1 MDYLSLSGDGYIASI
16 YKKYGKVVSL
26 MGCRASLSPWYERG
40 GMHPADENDVPI
52 FEGRCNLGAI
62 SLHLP
67 MILQKSRQ
75 ECKDFYEVL
84 DYYLE
89 LIRKLHKRT
98 YASLAEKLAS
108 TNPIQFMQGGLLNGN
123 LKANEKIGELLRP
136 MTMSFGVTA
145 LNELQVLYNG
155 KSIYEDGEFALEV
168 MKYINKKINE
178 FKEED
183 NILYACYGTPAE
195 QLCLAPDTEV
205 QTYEGIK
212 MIKDITTND
221 LVYSFNEKLHKIELK
236 RVLFAGKTGINR
248 QVVRVTTDNGQTVVC
263 TPNHPFA
270 VRNIARNDKG
280 QCEGEYISYIEA
292 GSLMPGMRIKSNYIR
307 TIKERPCCS
316 IHYNG
321 KVQYIQDINAE
332 YFLGPKPN
340 GYVLHHK
347 DQNKMNNFYENL
359 QYMTDADHR
368 RYHMKDTIKSYCY
381 TTESQTGSNN
391 NFYGKHHTEESKL
404 ANRKAHLDPNKSIYC
419 IPNND
424 SLPIRF
430 YPCANDA
437 EKAGYTRNLVKRA
450 CCGEYIGED
459 GHKYNDSTW
468 IYKNESSNNVYDTR
482 AKSIIDNGDITM
494 ATFNDELNH
503 KVIKVEWLQNP
514 MDVYDITVE
523 DNHNF
528 FVGGV
533 GGMLVHN
540 CGLQIEQFRA
550 KYGVINGVSSRE
562 YVSNSFHCGV
572 WEDITPIEKQ
582 DSENRFW
589 DLFNGG
595 KIQYCRYPINYNTE
609 AMKTLVRRAMSYGF
623 YEGINEQLS
632 YCDDCGH
639 EELEMTEKCSSC
651 SSENLTIED
660 RMNGYIGYTK
670 VKGKP
675 RFNKAKL
682 IEIKERKSM

>member
-1 MDYLSLSGDGYIASI
+1 
-16 YKKYGKVVSL
+16 
-26 MGCRASLSPWYERG
+26 
-40 GMHPADENDVPI
+40 
-52 FEGRCNLGAI
+52 
-62 SLHLP
+62 

-98 YASLAEKLAS
+98 YAFLAEKPAS

-155 KSIYEDGEFALEV
+155 KSIYEDGKFALEV
-168 MKYINKKINE
+168 MQYINKKINE

-248 QVVRVTTDNGQTVVC
+248 QVIRVTMDNGQTVVC

-280 QCEGEYISYIEA
+280 QCKGEYISYIEA

-307 TIKERPCCS
+307 IMKE
-316 IHYNG
+316 
-321 KVQYIQDINAE
+321 
-332 YFLGPKPN
+332 
-340 GYVLHHK
+340 
-347 DQNKMNNFYENL
+347 
-359 QYMTDADHR
+359 
-368 RYHMKDTIKSYCY
+368 
-381 TTESQTGSNN
+381 
-391 NFYGKHHTEESKL
+391 
-404 ANRKAHLDPNKSIYC
+404 
-419 IPNND
+419 
-424 SLPIRF
+424 
-430 YPCANDA
+430 
-437 EKAGYTRNLVKRA
+437 RA
-450 CCGEYIGED
+450 CCGEYIGDD
-459 GHKYNDSTW
+459 GHKYNNSTW
-468 IYKNESSNNVYDTR
+468 IYKNESSNNVYDAR
-482 AKSIIDNGDITM
+482 AKSIIDNEGITM

-540 CGLQIEQFRA
+540 CGLQIEQFRS

-609 AMKTLVRRAMSYGF
+609 AMKTLIRRAMGYGF
-623 YEGINEQLS
+623 YEGVNEQLS

-639 EELEMTEKCSSC
+639 EELEMTEKCSNC
-651 SSENLTIED
+651 GSENLTIED

>member
-1 MDYLSLSGDGYIASI
+1 
-16 YKKYGKVVSL
+16 
-26 MGCRASLSPWYERG
+26 
-40 GMHPADENDVPI
+40 
-52 FEGRCNLGAI
+52 
-62 SLHLP
+62 

-248 QVVRVTTDNGQTVVC
+248 QVIRVTMDNGQTVVC

-270 VRNIARNDKG
+270 VVNNKENIT
-280 QCEGEYISYIEA
+280 YIEA
-292 GSLMPGMRIKSNYIR
+292 ESLNTGMIIKSN
-307 TIKERPCCS
+307 KLDV
-316 IHYNG
+316 
-321 KVQYIQDINAE
+321 KVLKI
-332 YFLGPKPN
+332 
-340 GYVLHHK
+340 
-347 DQNKMNNFYENL
+347 
-359 QYMTDADHR
+359 
-368 RYHMKDTIKSYCY
+368 
-381 TTESQTGSNN
+381 
-391 NFYGKHHTEESKL
+391 
-404 ANRKAHLDPNKSIYC
+404 
-419 IPNND
+419 
-424 SLPIRF
+424 
-430 YPCANDA
+430 
-437 EKAGYTRNLVKRA
+437 
-450 CCGEYIGED
+450 
-459 GHKYNDSTW
+459 
-468 IYKNESSNNVYDTR
+468 
-482 AKSIIDNGDITM
+482 
-494 ATFNDELNH
+494 ELLSDL
-503 KVIKVEWLQNP
+503 I
-514 MDVYDITVE
+514 DVYDITVE

-528 FVGGV
+528 FIGGSN
-533 GGMLVHN
+533 GILVHN

-651 SSENLTIED
+651 GSENLTIED

>member
-1 MDYLSLSGDGYIASI
+1 
-16 YKKYGKVVSL
+16 
-26 MGCRASLSPWYERG
+26 
-40 GMHPADENDVPI
+40 
-52 FEGRCNLGAI
+52 
-62 SLHLP
+62 

-155 KSIYEDGEFALEV
+155 KSIYEDGKFALEV

-195 QLCLAPDTEV
+195 QL
-205 QTYEGIK
+205 
-212 MIKDITTND
+212 
-221 LVYSFNEKLHKIELK
+221 
-236 RVLFAGKTGINR
+236 
-248 QVVRVTTDNGQTVVC
+248 
-263 TPNHPFA
+263 
-270 VRNIARNDKG
+270 
-280 QCEGEYISYIEA
+280 
-292 GSLMPGMRIKSNYIR
+292 
-307 TIKERPCCS
+307 
-316 IHYNG
+316 
-321 KVQYIQDINAE
+321 
-332 YFLGPKPN
+332 
-340 GYVLHHK
+340 
-347 DQNKMNNFYENL
+347 
-359 QYMTDADHR
+359 
-368 RYHMKDTIKSYCY
+368 
-381 TTESQTGSNN
+381 
-391 NFYGKHHTEESKL
+391 
-404 ANRKAHLDPNKSIYC
+404 
-419 IPNND
+419 
-424 SLPIRF
+424 
-430 YPCANDA
+430 
-437 EKAGYTRNLVKRA
+437 
-450 CCGEYIGED
+450 
-459 GHKYNDSTW
+459 
-468 IYKNESSNNVYDTR
+468 
-482 AKSIIDNGDITM
+482 
-494 ATFNDELNH
+494 
-503 KVIKVEWLQNP
+503 
-514 MDVYDITVE
+514 
-523 DNHNF
+523 
-528 FVGGV
+528 
-533 GGMLVHN
+533 

-639 EELEMTEKCSSC
+639 EELEMTEKCSNC
-651 SSENLTIED
+651 GSENLTIED